1 MIMSES
7 QRLTFTPRSYPSR
20 HIAHRISS
28 GPERYCRRR
37 PSLCL
42 TPRHCLPRP
51 LLRHIATRPRDTSAA
66 GNWQRGGDWK
76 AVKRAGLE
84 GGRTKWRET
93 GRREAGRTGIRTAVG
108 VLCFPACYEAGAARG
123 RVLAKSKAP
132 PRPGRLTGPRW
143 DGQNKGITCGYK
155 RHSVLPASVI
165 EPGPIFNGS
174 RIPGERKGRVEERKG
189 WQRDRGVGGKGSEA
203 RNSQKSVLSSLLI
216 GHCRQFIGSR
226 PQTL

>member
-28 GPERYCRRR
+28 GLERYCRRR
-37 PSLCL
+37 SRALP
-42 TPRHCLPRP
+42 PHRCLP
-51 LLRHIATRPRDTSAA
+51 LLLPQHVATRPRDTSTA
-66 GNWQRGGDWK
+66 GNGRRGSDWK
-76 AVKRAGLE
+76 TVKRAGLE

-93 GRREAGRTGIRTAVG
+93 RRRKAGRAGIRAAVG

-174 RIPGERKGRVEERKG
+174 RIPGETKEGGGR
-189 WQRDRGVGGKGSEA
+189 A
-203 RNSQKSVLSSLLI
+203 R
-216 GHCRQFIGSR
+216 RY
-226 PQTL
+226 

>member
-28 GPERYCRRR
+28 GPERYCRAAPRPAAPRPACRR
-37 PSLCL
+37 PPS
-42 TPRHCLPRP
+42 P
-51 LLRHIATRPRDTSAA
+51 HITTGPRDTSAA
-66 GNWQRGGDWK
+66 ANGRRGGDWK

-84 GGRTKWRET
+84 GGGTKWRET
-93 GRREAGRTGIRTAVG
+93 RRREAGRAGIRAAVG

-165 EPGPIFNGS
+165 EPGPIFNGW
-174 RIPGERKGRVEERKG
+174 RTPGASTRRK
-189 WQRDRGVGGKGSEA
+189 GGKGGGRAGGRE
-203 RNSQKSVLSSLLI
+203 RGLEGERGKK
-216 GHCRQFIGSR
+216 
-226 PQTL
+226 